1 MNSSLILS
9 AIIAIGVA
17 VIVYRY
23 FASIL
28 YAELP
33 ATMVASWD
41 ARYIIALASVAA
53 VDVWFTFLK
62 SVVNFYS

>member
-1 MNSSLILS
+1 MHSSLILS
-9 AIIAIGVA
+9 AIIAIVA
-17 VIVYRY
+17 IVIIYRY

-53 VDVWFTFLK
+53 VDGGFTFVT
-62 SVVNFYS
+62 SVVKFYS

>member
-1 MNSSLILS
+1 MTSSLILS
-9 AIIAIGVA
+9 AIIAITA
-17 VIVYRY
+17 LVITYRY

-33 ATMVASWD
+33 STMVASWD

-53 VDVWFTFLK
+53 VEGGFA
-62 SVVNFYS
+62 VVKAAVKFYS